1 MLSALPKA
9 SIRPTATVKM
19 GLFLGYV
26 GIRIGGGLFLGQMAV
41 GALVGMMSVASAVLG
56 IIARKKRNDKLLLI
70 ARIMAAAALTVGM
83 ANAFFF

>member
-9 SIRPTATVKM
+9 SIRPTTVKM

-41 GALVGMMSVASAVLG
+41 GALVGMMSVASAVPG